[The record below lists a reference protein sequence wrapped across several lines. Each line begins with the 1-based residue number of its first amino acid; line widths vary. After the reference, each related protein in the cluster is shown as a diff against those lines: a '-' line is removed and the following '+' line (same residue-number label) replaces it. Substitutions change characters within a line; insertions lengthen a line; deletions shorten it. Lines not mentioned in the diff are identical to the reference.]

1 MHDGN
6 GGMAMRVHE
15 SQRARAP
22 QYFRDGRRTEVHWL
36 LDDSKIIGQSLLDGI
51 DGCTE
56 PQGALLLD
64 HGIEDGEA
72 LLLPAARGEAAVLRR
87 LVQLRR
93 HLWVPL
99 AEDFHLL
106 LGGLGE
112 CAVGIEDAEPIIE
125 SRVVLRQLLRAAR
138 RACARARPLH
148 EGARGGPHKNKIE
161 SGADSRA
168 RCATCAEPRACCWR
182 GCHSTSVAATVMSAP
197 PAIAAK
203 AAPQKLRIN
212 CSSCGTLCEVQI
224 PAMDP
229 NRKKPIRFQIKCPKC
244 HTLNEMRAA
253 PPAPDEPP
261 AGAAAATGAPPPGAP
276 ASAGQKRKA
285 DEPPLPPLAGSKK
298 AAKEDASSSGASNGA
313 KAAKSKAG
321 EHPAPPAKPRPPEPK
336 PKASKPAAAPRAP
349 APKAA
354 ATTSPRPGGRGGGR
368 GGRSAGGRAGAR
380 GGAPFGGGGRGGS
393 GAGPSSSGG
402 GRGGVTADEL
412 DEFVIEEAS
421 ERLPSKSEGKARVK
435 SVPTGKLLTVG
446 AKPHVHA
453 ISAYERAFPSLSVGA
468 PASCELAYAQA
479 LARPRWRENDEVEVA
494 FKGKGFEGSW
504 AAAVVVK
511 PDGKKHVL
519 VRYLEFVDNDGTPLV
534 EQGASLTRSPSPA
547 LSLSPSL
554 PLLGVPC
561 PSLLPPPPPSR
572 VLTHAVS
579 GASPQ
584 CRLSDCACRRRRRP
598 QNGCRHSASRWK
610 GYGMT
615 AGGRAMRAS
624 STCTRASSSSMTAG
638 STFATCLHHHTSC
651 RCPHTHAPQ
660 GERRHTPSQSQT
672 PACICTGHLYRSAS
686 SHCPLACSP
695 PSRPRPSRPLP
706 ARSANWLWLPLR
718 CTRPRPAYWLY
729 YPMTRNDGEDS
740 EEEEEDTSG
749 RLQPGI
755 CGQAGCI
762 LPNGHAGLCQVQIKS
777 SRRDAVKE
785 KAMVQQQVQ
794 RLAEIQ
800 ASREIQAQVAI
811 AVRAAFGSIVA
822 AIARVEPKRT
832 ATSASAVHHPHAC
845 GQRPRLLAYWLI
857 APCGLLACAACGH
870 SQKGGGHWCDHQGAA
885 RQPLAVARQLQA
897 RRVCIEHAGH
907 ARRPGG

>member
-1 MHDGN
+1 
-6 GGMAMRVHE
+6 
-15 SQRARAP
+15 
-22 QYFRDGRRTEVHWL
+22 
-36 LDDSKIIGQSLLDGI
+36 
-51 DGCTE
+51 
-56 PQGALLLD
+56 
-64 HGIEDGEA
+64 
-72 LLLPAARGEAAVLRR
+72 
-87 LVQLRR
+87 
-93 HLWVPL
+93 
-99 AEDFHLL
+99 
-106 LGGLGE
+106 
-112 CAVGIEDAEPIIE
+112 
-125 SRVVLRQLLRAAR
+125 
-138 RACARARPLH
+138 
-148 EGARGGPHKNKIE
+148 
-161 SGADSRA
+161 
-168 RCATCAEPRACCWR
+168 
-182 GCHSTSVAATVMSAP
+182 MSAP

-547 LSLSPSL
+547 LSLALPTSPRSAL
-554 PLLGVPC
+554 PVP
-561 PSLLPPPPPSR
+561 PATAPTLTRAHPRRVRRVAAVPIERLRLPPPPTPTEWVPALGEPVEGLWNDCWWEGNAR
-572 VLTHAVS
+572 EFHVHKGLLFQYDRWQYVCHVPPPPHVVPMPAHAR
-579 GASPQ
+579 A
-584 CRLSDCACRRRRRP
+584 A
-598 QNGCRHSASRWK
+598 
-610 GYGMT
+610 
-615 AGGRAMRAS
+615 GRA
-624 STCTRASSSSMTAG
+624 
-638 STFATCLHHHTSC
+638 
-651 RCPHTHAPQ
+651 
-660 GERRHTPSQSQT
+660 
-672 PACICTGHLYRSAS
+672 
-686 SHCPLACSP
+686 
-695 PSRPRPSRPLP
+695 
-706 ARSANWLWLPLR
+706 
-718 CTRPRPAYWLY
+718 
-729 YPMTRNDGEDS
+729 
-740 EEEEEDTSG
+740 
-749 RLQPGI
+749 
-755 CGQAGCI
+755 
-762 LPNGHAGLCQVQIKS
+762 
-777 SRRDAVKE
+777 
-785 KAMVQQQVQ
+785 
-794 RLAEIQ
+794 
-800 ASREIQAQVAI
+800 
-811 AVRAAFGSIVA
+811 
-822 AIARVEPKRT
+822 
-832 ATSASAVHHPHAC
+832 
-845 GQRPRLLAYWLI
+845 
-857 APCGLLACAACGH
+857 
-870 SQKGGGHWCDHQGAA
+870 
-885 RQPLAVARQLQA
+885 
-897 RRVCIEHAGH
+897 
-907 ARRPGG
+907 